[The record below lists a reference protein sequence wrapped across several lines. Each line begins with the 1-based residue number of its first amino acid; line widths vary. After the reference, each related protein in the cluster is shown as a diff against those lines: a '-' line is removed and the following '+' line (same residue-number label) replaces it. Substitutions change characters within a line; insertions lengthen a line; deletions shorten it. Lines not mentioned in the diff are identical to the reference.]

1 MERPTV
7 WRRPRL
13 STQILLLQVAIIVLT
28 VGAGLAV
35 SVIQA
40 RRQLDK
46 QTGETS
52 LAIARSVASLDS
64 IVEAFGDPHP
74 ERTINPIAE
83 GIRKRTEA
91 AFIVVAN
98 RRGIRYSH
106 PDSAKIGERVS
117 TDPSVALSGREYIGS
132 QTGTLGRSVRAKVPL
147 RDRTGR
153 VIGLVSVGFLERT
166 VAARLR
172 ADLPVILIAPGVGLV
187 LGVLG
192 SLLLSGRIKRRT
204 FGLEPHEIGTLLEQR
219 EAMLHGI

>member
-1 MERPTV
+1 MERPKV

-64 IVEAFGDPHP
+64 IVEAFGEPRP

-98 RRGIRYSH
+98 RQGIRYSH
-106 PDSAKIGERVS
+106 PDKSMIGERVS
-117 TDPSVALSGREYIGS
+117 TDPSVALSGREFVGR
-132 QTGTLGRSVRAKVPL
+132 QTGTLGTSMRAKVPL
-147 RDRTGR
+147 YGSNGR
-153 VIGLVSVGFLERT
+153 VIGLVSVGVLET
-166 VAARLR
+166 AVTGRLLS
-172 ADLPVILIAPGVGLV
+172 DLPVVLIPPLLGLA
-187 LGVLG
+187 LG
-192 SLLLSGRIKRRT
+192 I
-204 FGLEPHEIGTLLEQR
+204 
-219 EAMLHGI
+219 A

>member
-1 MERPTV
+1 MERPKV

-64 IVEAFGDPHP
+64 IVEAFGEPRP

-98 RRGIRYSH
+98 RQGIRYSH

-132 QTGTLGRSVRAKVPL
+132 QTGPLGPGEGSGSRPRRTGDRARLGRHPRTHDQRAAP
-147 RDRTGR
+147 RRPAGDPHPADARPRT
-153 VIGLVSVGFLERT
+153 
-166 VAARLR
+166 
-172 ADLPVILIAPGVGLV
+172 
-187 LGVLG
+187 
-192 SLLLSGRIKRRT
+192 
-204 FGLEPHEIGTLLEQR
+204 
-219 EAMLHGI
+219 